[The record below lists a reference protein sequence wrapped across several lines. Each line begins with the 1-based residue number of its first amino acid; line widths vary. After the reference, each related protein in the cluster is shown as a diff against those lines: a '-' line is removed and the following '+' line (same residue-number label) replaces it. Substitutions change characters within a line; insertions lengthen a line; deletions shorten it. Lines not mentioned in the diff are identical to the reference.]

1 MMSFRRLCMVQGPCT
16 EGSTVRPSASGDRPP
31 PHLRSGLG
39 LGSNR
44 RRQSPRE
51 TSEVVPGEPPSQYRE
66 VPELGPKATDLGCT
80 CKKGTVLKPVGGVA
94 GCKRRIPRLL
104 HVSATETVFEPSS
117 ESILD
122 ALIVLQ
128 QGDDFVQEKKY
139 ESIPKRGKN
148 AGSHE
153 WTSIS
158 VRNSRLL
165 KRGAAYYVPLDVG
178 FRSELLRCHHDDPV
192 AGHFGFSRTFELLSR
207 KYFWFGMRAD
217 VKRYVN
223 TCAVCQRTKVKRHL
237 PYGELSIFPLP
248 SRPWQEIIMDFITG
262 LPPSKHNGAVYD
274 SILVVVDRFTK
285 MVRYIHVTKTID
297 APALAEI
304 FVQKIFKDFGAPA
317 GITTDRGTQ
326 FTSNFWST
334 FCFLLGV
341 RRRLSTAFRPQTDGQ
356 TERQNQTLEHYLRC
370 YCTYNQSDW
379 ASKLA
384 LAEFAYNN
392 SQQSSTGMSPFRAC
406 YGFAPRIQNIEDD
419 VPGGEAPLAK
429 ERIEMLARERVLL
442 STHLRSAQE
451 YQKKFYDAKHLPRQ
465 FQIGDRVMIRS
476 RNIKQL
482 RPNVKLSDKYLGPF
496 TILERIGNHGQA
508 YRLQLP
514 PHFRIHNVFHV
525 SLIEPWADREGEVAE
540 PPPVQIEDQLEWEVE
555 SVQDHREKGRGR
567 QYLVRWKGYAP
578 AEDTWEPEANLSR
591 AQEVVRE
598 YWESLSR
605 PGQGT
610 MQTDARQEQENH
622 ALRSR
627 NNGRSQQE
635 NHAIPQR
642 SHSARSPPAKRT
654 SKKK

>member
-1 MMSFRRLCMVQGPCT
+1 
-16 EGSTVRPSASGDRPP
+16 
-31 PHLRSGLG
+31 
-39 LGSNR
+39 
-44 RRQSPRE
+44 
-51 TSEVVPGEPPSQYRE
+51 
-66 VPELGPKATDLGCT
+66 
-80 CKKGTVLKPVGGVA
+80 
-94 GCKRRIPRLL
+94 
-104 HVSATETVFEPSS
+104 
-117 ESILD
+117 
-122 ALIVLQ
+122 
-128 QGDDFVQEKKY
+128 
-139 ESIPKRGKN
+139 
-148 AGSHE
+148 
-153 WTSIS
+153 
-158 VRNSRLL
+158 
-165 KRGAAYYVPLDVG
+165 
-178 FRSELLRCHHDDPV
+178 
-192 AGHFGFSRTFELLSR
+192 
-207 KYFWFGMRAD
+207 
-217 VKRYVN
+217 
-223 TCAVCQRTKVKRHL
+223 
-237 PYGELSIFPLP
+237 
-248 SRPWQEIIMDFITG
+248 MDFITG

-370 YCTYNQSDW
+370 YCMYNQSDW

-451 YQKKFYDAKHLPRQ
+451 YQKKFYDTKHLPRQ

-605 PGQGT
+605 PGQGI